1 MNSHSHADYKHFTI
15 DGVSIASANIAIE
28 SAVSLTVNGK
38 LWLTFQC
45 SPDDLEHLAV
55 GFLFNEGFIHNMDEV
70 ESIHVCEKRDNVDI
84 WLNHAAAKPETWR
97 RTSGC
102 HGGTTAS
109 DLQKDKIEPVPDRS
123 RLTIHQIFNLIGSFL
138 DNQPSHSESGGV
150 HTSAFADGKNIIF
163 FQEDIGRHNTF
174 DKIAGRILMEKIEFQ
189 VPIILT
195 TGRVSS
201 DMMQKAV
208 RIRTPFLISMRSTS
222 AVSIDLAKKWGI
234 TLLSGARK
242 TRVNVFSNDQRITL

>member
-1 MNSHSHADYKHFTI
+1 MIGHFRTGFQEFTT

-28 SAVSLTVNGK
+28 SPVSLTVNGIM
-38 LWLTFQC
+38 WLTFQC
-45 SPDDLEHLAV
+45 TPDHLENMAV
-55 GFLFNEGFIHNMDEV
+55 GFLFNEGFIQNMDEV

-84 WLNHAAAKPETWR
+84 WLNHAAVKPETWR

-102 HGGTTAS
+102 HGGTTSS
-109 DLQKDKIEPVPDRS
+109 DLEKDIIEPVPDSS
-123 RLTIHQIFNLIGSFL
+123 RMSIHQIFNVIGSFL
-138 DNQPSHSESGGV
+138 DNQPSRSESGGV
-150 HTSAFADGKNIIF
+150 HTSAFADGENIIF

-174 DKIAGRILMEKIEFQ
+174 DKIAGRILMENISFQ
-189 VPIILT
+189 VPMIIT

-222 AVSIDLAKKWGI
+222 TISIDLAKKWGI

-242 TRVNVFSNDQRITL
+242 TRVNVFANEQRITL